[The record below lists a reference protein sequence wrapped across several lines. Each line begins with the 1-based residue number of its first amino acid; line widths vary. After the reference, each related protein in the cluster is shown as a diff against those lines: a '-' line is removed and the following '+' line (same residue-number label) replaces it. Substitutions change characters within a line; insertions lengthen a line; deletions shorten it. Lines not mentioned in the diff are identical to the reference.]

1 MLNPPGLS
9 GEPIASCCSVNSRLY
24 KRVAAA
30 FPVATTRWLIQEDK
44 SKCYGSCSRHI
55 ETHPSHEAMDDGIL
69 SGIKKACGN
78 EAIGETVA
86 PLDRHTI
93 VL

>member
-1 MLNPPGLS
+1 
-9 GEPIASCCSVNSRLY
+9 LY

-30 FPVATTRWLIQEDK
+30 FPVAYNTMAYPEGQI
-44 SKCYGSCSRHI
+44 KCYGSCSRHI